1 MIGSPNAIIL
11 KLLSQNRATVFRI
24 SDVAMITGETN
35 RSRLV
40 QRLRYGVS
48 KGYLVSPCKG
58 IYAKKDFS
66 MEELAC
72 KLYVPSYI
80 SLDTVLQKAGVI
92 FQYSSE
98 ISLVSY
104 LSRSVD
110 LSGKS
115 IRYRKIKNE
124 IIVDMRGINRGEVNE
139 ATPERAFLDTLYL
152 NSHYHFDNPSVLDKN
167 GIENLLSI
175 YNSSTLAKR
184 AHKILSHV

>member
-1 MIGSPNAIIL
+1 MISSPNGIIL
-11 KLLSQNRATVFRI
+11 DLLCQSRATVFRI

-48 KGYLVSPCKG
+48 KGYIVSPCKG
-58 IYAKKDFS
+58 IYAKTDFS
-66 MEELAC
+66 MGELAC

-98 ISLVSY
+98 ITMVSY
-104 LSRSVD
+104 LSRTVD
-110 LSGKS
+110 LSGKA

-124 IIVDMRGINRGEVNE
+124 IIVDMRGIKRGEINE

-167 GIENLLSI
+167 VIESLLSV
-175 YNSSTLAKR
+175 YNCATLAKR
-184 AHKILSHV
+184 AHNILSHV

>member
-1 MIGSPNAIIL
+1 MNSSPNAL
-11 KLLSQNRATVFRI
+11 TLELLSQSRVSVFRI
-24 SDVAMITGETN
+24 SDVAMMTGETD
-35 RSRLV
+35 RSKLV

-66 MEELAC
+66 IEELAC

-104 LSRSVD
+104 LSRTID

-115 IRYRKIKNE
+115 IKYRKIKNE
-124 IIVDMRGINRGEVNE
+124 IIIDMRGINRGEINM

-152 NSHYHFDNPSVLDKN
+152 NSHYHFDNPSILDKYAV
-167 GIENLLSI
+167 ENLLSI
-175 YNSSTLAKR
+175 YNSPTLAKR
-184 AHKILSHV
+184 AHNILSHV

>member
-1 MIGSPNAIIL
+1 MIGSPNAITL
-11 KLLSQNRATVFRI
+11 ELLSQSRASVFRI

-48 KGYLVSPCKG
+48 KGYLVSPCNG

-80 SLDTVLQKAGVI
+80 SLETVLQKAGVI

-104 LSRSVD
+104 LSRRVD

-124 IIVDMRGINRGEVNE
+124 IIIDMRGIERGEVNM

-152 NSHYHFDNPSVLDKN
+152 NSHYHFDNPSILDEYAV
-167 GIENLLSI
+167 ENLLSI
-175 YNSSTLAKR
+175 YNSPTLAKR
-184 AHKILSHV
+184 AHNILSHV

>member
-1 MIGSPNAIIL
+1 MIGSPNAITL
-11 KLLSQNRATVFRI
+11 ELLNQSRASVFRI

-48 KGYLVSPCKG
+48 KGYLVSPCNG

-80 SLDTVLQKAGVI
+80 SLETVLQKAGVI
-92 FQYSSE
+92 FQFSSE

-104 LSRSVD
+104 LSRRVD
-110 LSGKS
+110 LSGKV
-115 IRYRKIKNE
+115 IIYRKIKNE
-124 IIVDMRGINRGEVNE
+124 IIIDMRGIKRGEVNM

-152 NSHYHFDNPSVLDKN
+152 NSHYHFDNPSILDASAV
-167 GIENLLSI
+167 ENLLSI
-175 YNSSTLAKR
+175 YNSPTLAKR
-184 AHKILSHV
+184 AHNILSYV

>member
-1 MIGSPNAIIL
+1 MIGSPNAITL
-11 KLLSQNRATVFRI
+11 ELLNQSRASVFRI

-48 KGYLVSPCKG
+48 KGYLVSPCNG

-80 SLDTVLQKAGVI
+80 SLETVLQKAGVI

-98 ISLVSY
+98 ITMVSY
-104 LSRSVD
+104 LSRTVGISD
-110 LSGKS
+110 KY

-124 IIVDMRGINRGEVNE
+124 IIIDMRGIKRGEVNL

-167 GIENLLSI
+167 VIENLLSI
-175 YNSSTLAKR
+175 YNSPTLAKR
-184 AHKILSHV
+184 AHNILSYV

>member
-1 MIGSPNAIIL
+1 MIGSPNAITL
-11 KLLSQNRATVFRI
+11 ELLSQSRASVFRV

-40 QRLRYGVS
+40 QRLRYGVG
-48 KGYLVSPCKG
+48 KGYLVSPCNG
-58 IYAKKDFS
+58 IYAKTDFS
-66 MEELAC
+66 VEELAC

-98 ISLVSY
+98 ITMVSY
-104 LSRSVD
+104 LSRTVGVAD
-110 LSGKS
+110 KY

-124 IIVDMRGINRGEVNE
+124 IIIDMRGINRGEINE

-167 GIENLLSI
+167 VIENLLSI
-175 YNSSTLAKR
+175 YNSPTLAKR

>member
-1 MIGSPNAIIL
+1 MNSSPNAL
-11 KLLSQNRATVFRI
+11 TLELLSQSRASVFRI
-24 SDVAMITGETN
+24 ADVAMITGETN

-48 KGYLVSPCKG
+48 KGYLVSPCNG
-58 IYAKKDFS
+58 IYAKTDFS
-66 MEELAC
+66 IEELAC

-98 ISLVSY
+98 ITMVSY

-110 LSGKS
+110 ISGKS
-115 IRYRKIKNE
+115 IRYRKMKNE

-167 GIENLLSI
+167 VIENLLSV
-175 YNSSTLAKR
+175 YNSPTLAKR
-184 AHKILSHV
+184 AHNILSHV

>member
-1 MIGSPNAIIL
+1 MIGSPNAITL
-11 KLLSQNRATVFRI
+11 ELLNQSRASVFRI

-35 RSRLV
+35 RSRLI
-40 QRLRYGVS
+40 QRLRYGVN
-48 KGYLVSPCKG
+48 KGYLVSPCNG

-66 MEELAC
+66 IEELAC

-98 ISLVSY
+98 ITMVSY
-104 LSRSVD
+104 LSRTVGISD
-110 LSGKS
+110 KY

-124 IIVDMRGINRGEVNE
+124 IIIDMRGIKRGEVNI

-152 NSHYHFDNPSVLDKN
+152 NSHYHFDNPSVLDN
-167 GIENLLSI
+167 NVIENLLPV
-175 YNSSTLAKR
+175 YNSPTLAKR
-184 AHKILSHV
+184 AHNILSHV

>member
-11 KLLSQNRATVFRI
+11 ELLSQNRATVFRI

>member
-11 KLLSQNRATVFRI
+11 ELLNQNRATVFRI

-35 RSRLV
+35 SSRLV

-110 LSGKS
+110 LSGKV

-124 IIVDMRGINRGEVNE
+124 IIVDMRGINRGEINE